1 MLLKVKSKTGGHYID
16 KLGAMSWY
24 RATARAYTGGAIW
37 VQFAFWCWFNR
48 QNVLCGV
55 MAVTHRVE
63 RSALV
68 NYSQQQMFELV
79 NDIEAYPQF
88 MDGCVGAKILARGD
102 NWLEAR
108 LELSKAGVS
117 QSFVTRNQLQA
128 PHSMIMSLVDGPFKF
143 LRGAWRF
150 TALGEHAC
158 KVTFELEFEL
168 QNRLLGMAVGK
179 LFESVSNKQVDAL
192 CARAKQVYK

>member
-1 MLLKVKSKTGGHYID
+1 
-16 KLGAMSWY
+16 
-24 RATARAYTGGAIW
+24 
-37 VQFAFWCWFNR
+37 
-48 QNVLCGV
+48 
-55 MAVTHRVE
+55 MAHRVE

-68 NYSQQQMFELV
+68 NYSAAQMFDLI

-102 NWLEAR
+102 DWLEAR

-117 QSFVTRNQLQA
+117 QSFVTRNQLQS
-128 PHSMIMSLVDGPFKF
+128 PHSMNMNLVDGPFKY
-143 LRGAWRF
+143 LRGVWRF
-150 TALGEHAC
+150 TPLGEQAC
-158 KVTFELEFEL
+158 KVSFELEFEL

-192 CARAKQVYK
+192 CARAKQVYQ